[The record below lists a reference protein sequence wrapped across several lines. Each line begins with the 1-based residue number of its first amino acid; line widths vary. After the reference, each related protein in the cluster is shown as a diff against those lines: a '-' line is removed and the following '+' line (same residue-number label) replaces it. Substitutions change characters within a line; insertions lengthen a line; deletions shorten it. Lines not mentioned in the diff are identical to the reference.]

1 MFRVLIT
8 LTLLM
13 LIAFSITI
21 ASATPSIYYKVSYSI
36 KINNKVIEKEFFIK
50 FYPLNNSIVINNTLL
65 FQSTIEIKEYGIKI
79 DLVNEEKEGEVVRDF
94 TIQVDERLEKF
105 DVLHVIKKYRS
116 YFIELYYELSSGILI
131 QADIYDLEEEATP
144 IGIIFLYNYTV
155 PLNKIY
161 TLSTYPT
168 TSSLNISSTISNTRT
183 NTSHTNNQGHPL
195 TTILP
200 IVLLLAIILVVFT
213 ILLKKRI
220 A

>member
-8 LTLLM
+8 LILLM
-13 LIAFSITI
+13 LITFSITI
-21 ASATPSIYYKVSYSI
+21 ASTPSIYYKVSYSI
-36 KINNKVIEKEFFIK
+36 EIDNKVIEKEFFIK

-65 FQSTIEIKEYGIKI
+65 FQSTIEIKEYGVKI

-168 TSSLNISSTISNTRT
+168 TSPLNISSTISNTRT

>member
-8 LTLLM
+8 LILLM
-13 LIAFSITI
+13 LITLPITI
-21 ASATPSIYYKVSYSI
+21 ASTPSIYYKVSYSI
-36 KINNKVIEKEFFIK
+36 EIDNKVIEKEFFIK

>member
-1 MFRVLIT
+1 MFRSLIA
-8 LTLLM
+8 LILLM
-13 LIAFSITI
+13 FIAFSITI
-21 ASATPSIYYKVSYSI
+21 ASTTPSVYYKVSYPI
-36 KINNKVIEKEFFIK
+36 EIDNKVIEKEFFIK

-65 FQSTIEIKEYGIKI
+65 FQSTIEIKEYGVKI
-79 DLVNEEKEGEVVRDF
+79 DLVNEENEGEVVHDF
-94 TIQVDERLEKF
+94 IIQVDERLEKF
-105 DVLHVIKKYRS
+105 NVLHVIKKYRS

-131 QADIYDLEEEATP
+131 QADIYDLEEGATP
-144 IGIIFLYNYTV
+144 LGMIFLYNYTV

-161 TLSTYPT
+161 TLSIYST

>member
-1 MFRVLIT
+1 MFRVSIT
-8 LTLLM
+8 LILFM

-21 ASATPSIYYKVSYSI
+21 ASTTPSIYYEVSYSI
-36 KINNKVIEKEFFIK
+36 EIDNKVIEKEFFIK

-195 TTILP
+195 TTILST
-200 IVLLLAIILVVFT
+200 ILLLAITLAVFT

-220 A
+220 T

>member
-21 ASATPSIYYKVSYSI
+21 ASTLSIYYKVSYSI
-36 KINNKVIEKEFFIK
+36 EIDNKVIEKEFFIK

-65 FQSTIEIKEYGIKI
+65 LQSTIEIKEYGIKI

-168 TSSLNISSTISNTRT
+168 TSPLNISSTISNTRT

>member
-8 LTLLM
+8 LILLM
-13 LIAFSITI
+13 LITFSITI
-21 ASATPSIYYKVSYSI
+21 ASTPSIYYKVSYSI
-36 KINNKVIEKEFFIK
+36 EIDNKVIEKEFFIK

-168 TSSLNISSTISNTRT
+168 TSPLNISSTISNTRT

>member
-65 FQSTIEIKEYGIKI
+65 LQSTIEIKEYGIKI

-116 YFIELYYELSSGILI
+116 YFIELYYESSSGILI
-131 QADIYDLEEEATP
+131 QADIYDLEEDATP
-144 IGIIFLYNYTV
+144 LGIIFLYNYTV

-161 TLSTYPT
+161 TLPTYST
-168 TSSLNISSTISNTRT
+168 TSSLNISSTIPNIRT
-183 NTSHTNNQGHPL
+183 NTSHTNNQVHPL

-200 IVLLLAIILVVFT
+200 TVILLAMILVIFT

>member
-8 LTLLM
+8 LILLM
-13 LIAFSITI
+13 LITLSITI
-21 ASATPSIYYKVSYSI
+21 ASTPSIYYKVSYSI
-36 KINNKVIEKEFFIK
+36 EIDNKVIEKEFFIK

-65 FQSTIEIKEYGIKI
+65 FQSTLEIKEYGIKI

-168 TSSLNISSTISNTRT
+168 TSPLNISSTISNTRT

>member
-8 LTLLM
+8 LILLM
-13 LIAFSITI
+13 LITLSITI
-21 ASATPSIYYKVSYSI
+21 ASTPSIYYKVSYSI
-36 KINNKVIEKEFFIK
+36 EIDNKVIEKEFFIK

>member
-1 MFRVLIT
+1 MFRSLIA
-8 LTLLM
+8 LILLM
-13 LIAFSITI
+13 FIAFSITI
-21 ASATPSIYYKVSYSI
+21 ASTTPSVYYKVSYPI
-36 KINNKVIEKEFFIK
+36 EIDNKVIEKEFFIK

-65 FQSTIEIKEYGIKI
+65 FQSTIEIKEYGVKI
-79 DLVNEEKEGEVVRDF
+79 DLVNEENEGEVVHDF
-94 TIQVDERLEKF
+94 IIQVDERLEKF

-131 QADIYDLEEEATP
+131 QADIYDLEEGATP
-144 IGIIFLYNYTV
+144 LGMIFLYNYTV

-161 TLSTYPT
+161 TLSIYST

-195 TTILP
+195 TTTLP
-200 IVLLLAIILVVFT
+200 IVVLLAIILIVFT
-213 ILLKKRI
+213 TLLKKRI